1 MRSSSTM
8 RRNDLSI
15 QGGKA
20 QDQEARLEYLPLFLS
35 VTHQDVVILG
45 GSDGA
50 AAKARLLC
58 RAGARVRLFARTLG
72 PEMGDLVRTGQ
83 VALAGDSPT
92 LDGLRGCRLAFD
104 DGADAEA
111 SMFLGARA
119 SDLGLLVNTI
129 DRPAACDF
137 IVPAIIDRSPV
148 VVAISTG
155 GASPALAKLVRQRV
169 ESVLPAGLGRLARAL
184 SACREG
190 VKRVLSTGRA
200 RLRFWDSFLTD
211 ARLDRLARCTEEQMG
226 AQVAEEVETA
236 LAGTADTDPAGD
248 VALVGAGPGDP
259 GLLSLAA
266 AQALRTADVVLHD
279 ALVSREVLDMVR
291 KDARLI
297 SVGKR
302 AGGAAMPQD
311 MINRLMVTHA
321 RRGVRVVRLKGG
333 DPFIFGRGGEEQE
346 HLIAHGIHPRVV
358 GGTTAALGVAATL
371 GIPLTH
377 RGVARSLRLVTGA
390 LGEGMEGDDAR
401 DWAGLADPETTLC
414 LYMAGRK
421 VAEAARGL
429 MAGGLG
435 PTTPVAV
442 VWSGC
447 TPDQECRFCTV
458 GELAHWTGD
467 PRNGHPVLFIVGAV
481 VAFAPA
487 WTASSDQ
494 SRFQTG

>member
-1 MRSSSTM
+1 M
-8 RRNDLSI
+8 RRNDRKI
-15 QGGKA
+15 QGGED
-20 QDQEARLEYLPLFLS
+20 QDQETRLEYLPIFLS
-35 VTHQDVVILG
+35 VADQDVVVLG

-50 AAKARLLC
+50 AAKVRLLR

-72 PEMGDLVRTGQ
+72 PEMGELARVGQ
-83 VALAGDSPT
+83 VALAGDRPT
-92 LDGLRGCRLAFD
+92 VDGLMGCRLAFD
-104 DGADAEA
+104 DGVDTDASA
-111 SMFLGARA
+111 FLRARA
-119 SDLGLLVNTI
+119 PGLGLLVNTI
-129 DRPAACDF
+129 DIPQACDF
-137 IVPAIIDRSPV
+137 IVPAIVDRSPV

-184 SACREG
+184 LACREG
-190 VKRVLSTGRA
+190 VKRVLPTGRA

-211 ARLDRLARCTEEQMG
+211 ARLDRLARCPVEQMG
-226 AQVAEEVETA
+226 EQVAEDVESA
-236 LAGTADTDPAGD
+236 LSGTSDIDPAGE
-248 VALVGAGPGDP
+248 VTLVGAGPGDP

-291 KDARLI
+291 KEARLI

-311 MINRLMVTHA
+311 MINRLIVTHA

-333 DPFIFGRGGEEQE
+333 DPFIFGRGGEEQA
-346 HLIAHGIHPRVV
+346 HLIAHGIHPRVI

-390 LGEGMEGDDAR
+390 LGEGVEGSGVRNWGD
-401 DWAGLADPETTLC
+401 LADPETTLC
-414 LYMAGRK
+414 LYMAGRA
-421 VAEAARGL
+421 VAEVARGL
-429 MAGGLG
+429 MAGGLSA
-435 PTTPVAV
+435 TTPVAA

-447 TPDQECRFCTV
+447 TADQEHAFCSL
-458 GELAHWTGD
+458 GELALWTGD
-467 PRNGHPVLFIVGAV
+467 PRNGHPLLFIVGAV

-487 WTASSDQ
+487 WKESRDQ
-494 SRFQTG
+494 SGVQTG